1 MDRGVFAEAVLV
13 EVGFMNSDTDNKL
26 FDENFND
33 IASAIADGIMDTLNV
48 GTTGQTQPDTE
59 LRVQVG
65 AFRNSVYA
73 ERLLRELTEQDF
85 PAYIDDKGQFD
96 RVQVGRYRTLDEAAT
111 MERRLKMAGYPTVIV
126 SIPL

>member
-1 MDRGVFAEAVLV
+1 MSKKEFFNGCFPADWV
-13 EVGFMNSDTDNKL
+13 EVDTKTEKEEVKQIQQRKDV
-26 FDENFND
+26 
-33 IASAIADGIMDTLNV
+33 ATLLA
-48 GTTGQTQPDTE
+48 E
-59 LRVQVG
+59 L
-65 AFRNSVYA
+65 
-73 ERLLRELTEQDF
+73 EEQGF